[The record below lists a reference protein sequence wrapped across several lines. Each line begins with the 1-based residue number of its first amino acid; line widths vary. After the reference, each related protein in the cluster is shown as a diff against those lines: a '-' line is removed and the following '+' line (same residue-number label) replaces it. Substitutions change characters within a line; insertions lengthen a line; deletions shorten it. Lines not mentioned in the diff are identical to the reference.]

1 MTQVSPIEVVSG
13 AEIEIPLNKFK
24 KSPRNARKTAHSP
37 EAVEALAA
45 SIAAKRLL
53 QKPVVEPE
61 RDASGAMTGFW
72 LVTIG
77 EGRRLALRLLAQ
89 RKQIAKGHMVPC
101 LVDTECDPQEISLD
115 ENVTRSAMHPADQFE
130 AFHDLHERKG
140 WSAEEIAARFGVS
153 PGLVRQRL
161 RLASVSPRLIA
172 LYRQED
178 LGLDQL
184 MAFAVCDDHE
194 RQESVR
200 QQLSYNRSAS
210 FIRQAL
216 TAAKVSAG
224 DRRAVLVGV
233 EAYEAAGGRV
243 TRDLFTEDRG
253 GWLDDVALLDQL
265 ALQQL
270 RALAD
275 EVVAREGW
283 KWGEAQLDYPSGHGL
298 ARVYPQQVER
308 DAVTQAQIDALAA
321 EYDGLIEKVSDAEPM
336 APGISARLAEI
347 DAELADFGDGYAF
360 MPEDLAR
367 GGVFVLL
374 GHDGNA
380 RVERGFI
387 RAEDMASPAPD
398 DEDGEAGASEADQ
411 NESTQDAS
419 ADEEETGIALSDR
432 LLVELTA
439 YRTASLRDALAE
451 HPDEA
456 LLCLLHAL
464 TLNAL
469 FGDAFAACLD
479 VRTASRDLG
488 QEAQGIEAAP
498 AARRI
503 EARHAGWA
511 KQMPARADD
520 VWAFVVDLDSDSR
533 LALLAHCVSLTLD
546 AVRGWRGRSAA
557 LAQADDLAR
566 RIRLRLDGGL
576 AGRRGPLS
584 WTRDQGRD
592 PGGGCGGRGR
602 GRRPD
607 ARGSAQRRHDR
618 RGRAARDRGRLASGG
633 VAPTRRSLRGDDRPD
648 RRRCGGRR
656 LILS

>member
-1 MTQVSPIEVVSG
+1 
-13 AEIEIPLNKFK
+13 
-24 KSPRNARKTAHSP
+24 
-37 EAVEALAA
+37 
-45 SIAAKRLL
+45 
-53 QKPVVEPE
+53 
-61 RDASGAMTGFW
+61 MTGFW

-89 RKQIAKGHMVPC
+89 RKQIAKGQVVPC

-184 MAFAVCDDHE
+184 MAFAVGEDHE
-194 RQESVR
+194 RQESVH

-243 TRDLFTEDRG
+243 TCDLFTEDRG

-275 EVVAREGW
+275 EVVVREGW

-308 DAVTQAQIDALAA
+308 DAVTQAQ
-321 EYDGLIEKVSDAEPM
+321 
-336 APGISARLAEI
+336 I

-387 RAEDMASPAPD
+387 RAEDMAPPAPD

-432 LLVELTA
+432 LLAELTA

-464 TLNAL
+464 TLNAF

-566 RIRLRLDGGL
+566 RIRLRLDGDWRADAAHYLGRVTKAAILEAVAEAAGEGAAQTL
-576 AGRRGPLS
+576 AGLRKGDMIAAAEPLVIEAG
-584 WTRDQGRD
+584 WLPAVLRPPGVPCEATTD
-592 PGGGCGGRGR
+592 PIAEGAE
-602 GRRPD
+602 D
-607 ARGSAQRRHDR
+607 AA
-618 RGRAARDRGRLASGG
+618 
-633 VAPTRRSLRGDDRPD
+633 
-648 RRRCGGRR
+648 
-656 LILS
+656 

>member
-1 MTQVSPIEVVSG
+1 MTQVSQVEVVSG
-13 AEIEIPLNKFK
+13 AEIEIPLNKLK
-24 KSPRNARKTAHSP
+24 KSPRNARKTAHSS

-61 RDASGAMTGFW
+61 RDAAGAMTGFW

-89 RKQIAKGHMVPC
+89 RKQIAKGHLVPC

-153 PGLVRQRL
+153 AGLVRQRL
-161 RLASVSPRLIA
+161 RLASVSPRLVA

-184 MAFAVCDDHE
+184 MAFAVCEDHE
-194 RQESVR
+194 RQESVYE
-200 QQLSYNRSAS
+200 QLSYNRSAS

-216 TAAKVSAG
+216 TAAKLSAS
-224 DRRAVLVGV
+224 DRRAVFVGV
-233 EAYEAAGGRV
+233 AAYEAAGGRV

-265 ALQQL
+265 AQDELQ
-270 RALAD
+270 ALAD

-283 KWGEAQLDYPSGHGL
+283 KWGEARLDYPSGHGL

-308 DAVTQAQIDALAA
+308 DGATQAQMDALAA
-321 EYDGLIEKVSDAEPM
+321 EYDGLIETASDD
-336 APGISARLAEI
+336 APRAPDVSARLAEI
-347 DAELADFGDGYAF
+347 DAELAAFGDGYAF
-360 MPEDLAR
+360 MPADLGR

-374 GHDGNA
+374 GHDGTA
-380 RVERGFI
+380 RVERGLI
-387 RAEDMASPAPD
+387 RPEDMARPAPD
-398 DEDGEAGASEADQ
+398 EEDGEAGASEAEHDQ
-411 NESTQDAS
+411 PAQDVS
-419 ADEEETGIALSDR
+419 ADEEETGVALTDR
-432 LLVELTA
+432 LLAELTA

-464 TLNAL
+464 TLNAF
-469 FGDAFAACLD
+469 FGGAFAGCLD
-479 VRTASRDLG
+479 IRTTSRDLG

-520 VWAFVVDLDSDSR
+520 VWAFVVELDSDSR
-533 LALLAHCVSLTLD
+533 LALLAHCASLTLD

-566 RIRLRLDGGL
+566 RTQMSLDGDWRADAAHYLGRVTKAAILQAVAEAAGEGAAQKL
-576 AGRRGPLS
+576 AGLRKGDMVAAAEPLVIEAG
-584 WTRDQGRD
+584 WLPAVLRPHGD
-592 PGGGCGGRGR
+592 PCQATTDPAAEGAE
-602 GRRPD
+602 D
-607 ARGSAQRRHDR
+607 AA
-618 RGRAARDRGRLASGG
+618 
-633 VAPTRRSLRGDDRPD
+633 
-648 RRRCGGRR
+648 
-656 LILS
+656 

>member
-13 AEIEIPLNKFK
+13 AEIEIPLNKLK

-89 RKQIAKGHMVPC
+89 RKQIAKGHVVPC

-184 MAFAVCDDHE
+184 MAFAVCEDHE
-194 RQESVR
+194 RQESVY

-243 TRDLFTEDRG
+243 TCDLVTEDRG
-253 GWLDDVALLDQL
+253 GWL
-265 ALQQL
+265 
-270 RALAD
+270 
-275 EVVAREGW
+275 
-283 KWGEAQLDYPSGHGL
+283 
-298 ARVYPQQVER
+298 ER
-308 DAVTQAQIDALAA
+308 CGAA
-321 EYDGLIEKVSDAEPM
+321 GPACAAAAS
-336 APGISARLAEI
+336 SAR
-347 DAELADFGDGYAF
+347 
-360 MPEDLAR
+360 R
-367 GGVFVLL
+367 
-374 GHDGNA
+374 
-380 RVERGFI
+380 
-387 RAEDMASPAPD
+387 
-398 DEDGEAGASEADQ
+398 
-411 NESTQDAS
+411 
-419 ADEEETGIALSDR
+419 
-432 LLVELTA
+432 
-439 YRTASLRDALAE
+439 
-451 HPDEA
+451 
-456 LLCLLHAL
+456 
-464 TLNAL
+464 
-469 FGDAFAACLD
+469 
-479 VRTASRDLG
+479 
-488 QEAQGIEAAP
+488 
-498 AARRI
+498 
-503 EARHAGWA
+503 
-511 KQMPARADD
+511 
-520 VWAFVVDLDSDSR
+520 
-533 LALLAHCVSLTLD
+533 
-546 AVRGWRGRSAA
+546 
-557 LAQADDLAR
+557 
-566 RIRLRLDGGL
+566 
-576 AGRRGPLS
+576 
-584 WTRDQGRD
+584 
-592 PGGGCGGRGR
+592 R
-602 GRRPD
+602 GRRPRGMEVGRGA
-607 ARGSAQRRHDR
+607 ARLSERSWPGAGLSPAGRARCGHSGADR
-618 RGRAARDRGRLASGG
+618 RA
-633 VAPTRRSLRGDDRPD
+633 
-648 RRRCGGRR
+648 GRR
-656 LILS
+656 V

>member
-1 MTQVSPIEVVSG
+1 M
-13 AEIEIPLNKFK
+13 
-24 KSPRNARKTAHSP
+24 
-37 EAVEALAA
+37 
-45 SIAAKRLL
+45 
-53 QKPVVEPE
+53 
-61 RDASGAMTGFW
+61 
-72 LVTIG
+72 
-77 EGRRLALRLLAQ
+77 
-89 RKQIAKGHMVPC
+89 
-101 LVDTECDPQEISLD
+101 
-115 ENVTRSAMHPADQFE
+115 
-130 AFHDLHERKG
+130 
-140 WSAEEIAARFGVS
+140 
-153 PGLVRQRL
+153 
-161 RLASVSPRLIA
+161 
-172 LYRQED
+172 
-178 LGLDQL
+178 
-184 MAFAVCDDHE
+184 
-194 RQESVR
+194 
-200 QQLSYNRSAS
+200 
-210 FIRQAL
+210 
-216 TAAKVSAG
+216 
-224 DRRAVLVGV
+224 
-233 EAYEAAGGRV
+233 
-243 TRDLFTEDRG
+243 
-253 GWLDDVALLDQL
+253 ALLDQL

-308 DAVTQAQIDALAA
+308 DAVTQAQIDA
-321 EYDGLIEKVSDAEPM
+321 
-336 APGISARLAEI
+336 
-347 DAELADFGDGYAF
+347 ELADFGDGYAF

-387 RAEDMASPAPD
+387 RAEDMAPPAPD

-432 LLVELTA
+432 LLAELTA

-464 TLNAL
+464 TLNAF

-566 RIRLRLDGGL
+566 RIRLRLDGDWRADAAHYLGRVTKAAILEAVAEAAGEGAAQTL
-576 AGRRGPLS
+576 AGLRKGDMIAAAEPLVTEAG
-584 WTRDQGRD
+584 WLPAVLRPPGVPCEATTD
-592 PGGGCGGRGR
+592 PIAEGAE
-602 GRRPD
+602 D
-607 ARGSAQRRHDR
+607 AA
-618 RGRAARDRGRLASGG
+618 
-633 VAPTRRSLRGDDRPD
+633 
-648 RRRCGGRR
+648 
-656 LILS
+656 

>member
-1 MTQVSPIEVVSG
+1 M
-13 AEIEIPLNKFK
+13 
-24 KSPRNARKTAHSP
+24 
-37 EAVEALAA
+37 
-45 SIAAKRLL
+45 LL
-53 QKPVVEPE
+53 P
-61 RDASGAMTGFW
+61 
-72 LVTIG
+72 
-77 EGRRLALRLLAQ
+77 
-89 RKQIAKGHMVPC
+89 PC
-101 LVDTECDPQEISLD
+101 PTNLCRYTE
-115 ENVTRSAMHPADQFE
+115 
-130 AFHDLHERKG
+130 
-140 WSAEEIAARFGVS
+140 
-153 PGLVRQRL
+153 
-161 RLASVSPRLIA
+161 
-172 LYRQED
+172 Y
-178 LGLDQL
+178 
-184 MAFAVCDDHE
+184 
-194 RQESVR
+194 
-200 QQLSYNRSAS
+200 
-210 FIRQAL
+210 
-216 TAAKVSAG
+216 
-224 DRRAVLVGV
+224 
-233 EAYEAAGGRV
+233 
-243 TRDLFTEDRG
+243 
-253 GWLDDVALLDQL
+253 
-265 ALQQL
+265 
-270 RALAD
+270 
-275 EVVAREGW
+275 GW

-308 DAVTQAQIDALAA
+308 DAATQAQIDALAA
-321 EYDGLIEKVSDAEPM
+321 EYDDLIEKVSDEEPM
-336 APGISARLAEI
+336 APDISARLDKI

-387 RAEDMASPAPD
+387 RAEDMAPPAPD

-432 LLVELTA
+432 LLAELTA

-464 TLNAL
+464 TLNAF

-566 RIRLRLDGGL
+566 RIRLRLDGDWRADAAHYLGRVTKAAILEAVAEAAGEGAAQTL
-576 AGRRGPLS
+576 AGLRKGDMIAAAEPLVIEAG
-584 WTRDQGRD
+584 WLPAVLRPPGAPCEATTD
-592 PGGGCGGRGR
+592 PIAEGAE
-602 GRRPD
+602 D
-607 ARGSAQRRHDR
+607 AA
-618 RGRAARDRGRLASGG
+618 
-633 VAPTRRSLRGDDRPD
+633 
-648 RRRCGGRR
+648 
-656 LILS
+656 